1 MKRVRVEE
9 LVDLARLGRGGR
21 PPTQSELRAAL
32 PLGWVLDDDGE
43 HAIRDRRVF
52 FGRSWVL
59 ICGLVMFGAAAVGLF
74 ATTLPRG
81 WRGVTRAAVLL
92 GLLLVIG
99 GLVGPLVTRTLNRR

>member
-9 LVDLARLGRGGR
+9 LVDLAKLGRDERR
-21 PPTQSELRAAL
+21 PTPSELRAAL

-59 ICGLVMFGAAAVGLF
+59 LTGLVMFGAAAIGLF

-81 WRGVTRAAVLL
+81 WRGVTRAAILV

-99 GLVGPLVTRTLNRR
+99 GLIGPLVTRALHRR